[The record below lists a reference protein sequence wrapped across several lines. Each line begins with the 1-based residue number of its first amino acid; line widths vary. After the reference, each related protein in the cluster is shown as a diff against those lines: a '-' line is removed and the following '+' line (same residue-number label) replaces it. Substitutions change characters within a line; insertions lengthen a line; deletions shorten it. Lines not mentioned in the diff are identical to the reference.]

1 MLLLPSLCTLKL
13 LKPMNT
19 ISPPATSN
27 FFSRAWIYSREMFPL
42 HLYLPY
48 VIALYTCLH
57 IASQALAGGPV
68 VFDIYGVTGLVSA
81 FCMMLLLRTFDEL
94 KDVEIDKD
102 LFPER
107 ALPRGDVK
115 VSDVRILSIA
125 SFSVLLLVNFLFAR
139 QTWLPFF
146 IMITYAV
153 LTFKWFFAEKIH
165 RENLFLTMMT
175 HQPLP
180 LFINYYLI
188 NVALAADGADHP
200 FTFGH
205 FILLLLFSL
214 PVTAWEVARKIRGL
228 GKETDYVTFSRI
240 FGARGA
246 AYIPLV
252 CLMLS
257 GAFCLYTGRTLGL
270 SSSFFIITS
279 ALMVY
284 AAFFFIRFIVQPTH
298 QNNVLKNTALA
309 FTTLLF
315 FNMLFHLLQK
325 YGLQWQ
331 L

>member
-1 MLLLPSLCTLKL
+1 MNPSA
-13 LKPMNT
+13 P
-19 ISPPATSN
+19 SN
-27 FFSRAWIYSREMFPL
+27 FFHRAWIYSREMFPL

-48 VIALYTCLH
+48 VVALYACLNF
-57 IASQALAGGPV
+57 ASQAIAGGPL
-68 VFDIYGVTGLVSA
+68 VFDIYGLTGMVSA

-94 KDVEIDKD
+94 KDVEIDKV

-125 SFSVLLLVNFLFAR
+125 SFSVLLLVNLLLAP

-146 IMITYAV
+146 IMIVYAL

-165 RENLFLTMMT
+165 RENLFLTMLT

-188 NVALAADGADHP
+188 HTALASGEARHSFTSDHV
-200 FTFGH
+200 
-205 FILLLLFSL
+205 ILLLLFSL
-214 PVTAWEVARKIRGL
+214 PVTAWEVARKIRGI

-240 FGARGA
+240 FGPRRA
-246 AYIPLV
+246 ALIPFIF
-252 CLMLS
+252 LMFS
-257 GAFCLYTGRTLGL
+257 GVFCLYAGWKLGL
-270 SSSFFIITS
+270 QPLFFLVTS
-279 ALMVY
+279 ALLVY
-284 AAFFFIRFIVQPTH
+284 AAYFFVRFILQPTDR
-298 QNNVLKNTALA
+298 NNVLKNTALA

-315 FNMLFHLLQK
+315 FNMLFHLLWK
-325 YGLQWQ
+325 YEVQWQ